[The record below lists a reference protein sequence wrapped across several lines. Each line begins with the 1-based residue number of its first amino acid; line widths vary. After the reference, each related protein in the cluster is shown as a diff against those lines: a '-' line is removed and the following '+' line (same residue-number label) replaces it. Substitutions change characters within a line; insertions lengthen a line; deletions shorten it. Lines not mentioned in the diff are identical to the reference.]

1 MWPDCF
7 SFLLSLI
14 HRILNYTPD
23 MLQADVDEAIARAFQ
38 LWSSVTPLRFTRVY
52 GGQADIMISFAAGC
66 KKTLFPGNH
75 STCPFFFTKIMK
87 STFFSLLFLV
97 HGDFYS
103 FDGPGGTLAHAY
115 APGNGIGGDAH
126 FDEDENWT
134 KFTTY
139 GGRQLKCYVDC
150 YFVRKSCLGNA
161 VKSHTPRQ

>member
-1 MWPDCF
+1 
-7 SFLLSLI
+7 
-14 HRILNYTPD
+14 
-23 MLQADVDEAIARAFQ
+23 MLQADVDDAIARAFQ

-66 KKTLFPGNH
+66 KETLLSGNH
-75 STCPFFFTKIMK
+75 STCHFFLARWWKA
-87 STFFSLLFLV
+87 SLFSPLFLV

-115 APGNGIGGDAH
+115 APGSGIGGDAH

-139 GGRQLKCYVDC
+139 GGRQ
-150 YFVRKSCLGNA
+150 
-161 VKSHTPRQ
+161 T